1 MTLRIPALLALTA
14 LMAGCDGNPLNNV
27 PEEVEEEVPVPAPA
41 PGTDGGISRDGLP
54 PGTNTPSRSREIVRY
69 EAQDGDGGGYVTGV
83 TYDAASDSFLVD
95 NLAFDG
101 DNRYRRGTAV
111 AQLGPFAV
119 YESAALFTGPTSATP
134 IPQMEHRMLFGVSPS
149 GQTEF
154 AVVRTGAYVQYGFGG
169 FIYQRRGGV
178 VLPTGGQA
186 AYSGDYAALRD
197 FKGRGGLEYAAGRM
211 DVAIDFDDFNSGAG
225 VRGYVYDRAIYDLDG
240 NDITGDVLAALGT
253 KTGVPQAALP
263 TLVFTVGPGVLDV
276 NGELV
281 GDLTSS
287 TERATGGLET
297 FETGKYYGII
307 GGQNASEIVGVVVV
321 TADDPRYSG
330 VTVRETGGF
339 ILARQP

>member
-1 MTLRIPALLALTA
+1 MTIRFSAFPLLLAA
-14 LMAGCDGNPLNNV
+14 LAGCSGNTLNNV
-27 PEEVEEEVPVPAPA
+27 PEEPEVVVPEPA
-41 PGTDGGISRDGLP
+41 PGTDGGISREGLP
-54 PGTNTPSRSREIVRY
+54 PGTNQPSRSREITRY
-69 EAQDGDGGGYVTGV
+69 EALDSEGGGYVTGV

-119 YESAALFTGPTSATP
+119 YEAAATFTGPTSGTP
-134 IPQMEHRMLFGVSPS
+134 IPQLEHRMLFGVSPS

-154 AVVRTGAYVQYGFGG
+154 AVVRTGSYVQYGFGG

-178 VLPTGGQA
+178 VLPTAGQA
-186 AYSGDYAALRD
+186 SYAGDYAGLRD
-197 FKGRGGLEYAAGRM
+197 FDGRGGLEYATGKM
-211 DVAIDFDDFNSGAG
+211 DVAIDFDDFNNGSG
-225 VRGYVYDRAIYDLDG
+225 VRGYVRDRAIFDLAG
-240 NDITGDVLAALGT
+240 NDITGQVLAALGAD
-253 KTGVPQAALP
+253 TGVPQAALP

-276 NGELV
+276 NGEMV
-281 GDLTSS
+281 GDLASYTPDS
-287 TERATGGLET
+287 AGGLNT

-307 GGQNASEIVGVVVV
+307 GGPNASEIVGVVVV
-321 TADDPRYSG
+321 TADDPRSSG